1 MKKQSNKKDTLIEKK
16 ISRQTNENEQNRKIT
31 QTSGKINQE
40 KIGIFLLEF
49 SRQHLRFSK

>member
-31 QTSGKINQE
+31 QTLGKI
-40 KIGIFLLEF
+40 K
-49 SRQHLRFSK
+49 